1 MKKISLFIII
11 LFFVNM
17 AFSQDRIPLIGE
29 KAPSFT
35 ANSTNGKID
44 FPKDFGNSWKILF
57 SHPRDFT
64 PVCTSEVLQLAEM
77 QKEFDALGVKI
88 AIISTD
94 ELSQHEG
101 WKKAIEAIK
110 LDDNKS
116 VTINFPLIEDKNAKI
131 SRKYGMLHEPTSTT
145 KDVRGVFIISP
156 DNIIESI
163 NFYPMNVGRNMNEVV
178 RIVEA
183 LQTAQANKVLI
194 PVDWQKGGDVLMPY
208 KPYTDQDLAKN
219 PNLKNE
225 YYNVGND
232 MWYKKVSD
240 K

>member
-1 MKKISLFIII
+1 
-11 LFFVNM
+11 
-17 AFSQDRIPLIGE
+17 
-29 KAPSFT
+29 
-35 ANSTNGKID
+35 
-44 FPKDFGNSWKILF
+44 
-57 SHPRDFT
+57 
-64 PVCTSEVLQLAEM
+64 
-77 QKEFDALGVKI
+77 
-88 AIISTD
+88 
-94 ELSQHEG
+94 
-101 WKKAIEAIK
+101 
-110 LDDNKS
+110 
-116 VTINFPLIEDKNAKI
+116 
-131 SRKYGMLHEPTSTT
+131 
-145 KDVRGVFIISP
+145 
-156 DNIIESI
+156 
-163 NFYPMNVGRNMNEVV
+163 MNEVV